1 MDKTMSARQQRFV
14 LRAARRANTNKS
26 PATHVTV
33 RKDSLITI
41 IKEAYS
47 MGLEDARKEHE

>member
-1 MDKTMSARQQRFV
+1 MDNRQLKFAM
-14 LRAARRANTNKS
+14 RAARRANTNKS

-41 IKEAYS
+41 IKEAYQ
-47 MGLEDARKEHE
+47 MGKEDARKEG